1 MTSGAEPQTELLPR
15 GAALF
20 DRIDYRL
27 IETPEDRD
35 NLYVMRYRAYLHA
48 GLIEPSES
56 RRVTDRFDDAPNTWN
71 FGVYVDGELCS
82 SVRIHVL
89 TSDWRMSYTT
99 EVFGDVLHPRLDRG
113 EVLIDPCRFVA
124 DPEKHQRFPELPYL
138 TVRLAFVACEHFY
151 AGTGRATN
159 RTDHQAFYRRIFLH
173 ETISPEPRGFPGWP
187 TKKAVLMASDF
198 RNLREKVL
206 TRFPIM
212 RSSAFERRMLFQ
224 RSSPRQAAPR
234 PVSLATQRTP
244 DVAAS
249 ATGSARQ
256 VPGSGPRIWPQRLH
270 APSLKFQQGPR
281 FLPVGAACLHHRATF
296 TTH

>member
-1 MTSGAEPQTELLPR
+1 MTSGAEPQTVLLPR

-35 NLYVMRYRAYLHA
+35 NLYLMRYRAYLHA
-48 GLIEPSES
+48 GLIVPSES
-56 RRVTDRFDDAPNTWN
+56 LRVTDRFDDAPNTWN

-113 EVLIDPCRFVA
+113 EVLVDPCRFVA

-138 TVRLAFVACEHFY
+138 TVRLAFVACDHFN
-151 AGTGRATN
+151 ADTGLAMI

-198 RNLREKVL
+198 RTQREKVL

-212 RSSAFERRMLFQ
+212 RSSAFERRMLFE
-224 RSSPRQAAPR
+224 RSSPRQAAQR
-234 PVSLATQRTP
+234 PVLLATQRSP
-244 DVAAS
+244 EAA
-249 ATGSARQ
+249 APAFGSAR
-256 VPGSGPRIWPQRLH
+256 
-270 APSLKFQQGPR
+270 
-281 FLPVGAACLHHRATF
+281 
-296 TTH
+296 